1 MQENIQHNVIL
12 VIYWKSTSIFKW
24 ANFLW
29 FVIPCSR
36 FKRFVSPGPGWGLRI
51 TFFMFSKNVGALT
64 GATNDLLDYL
74 DYAWSHLTRLM
85 FTKHPEVSHLHTRGN
100 YGGHKLSPWMKLSAP
115 ELNHIG
121 NNIIEILIQTRT
133 DLWYLSTTRTKVPT
147 LADILCPG
155 GKYGPGRKQT
165 LYIDY
170 HSIISFYLCVWEH
183 NFSQCFDIHTL
194 SFWIQNAWNKHSS
207 LYLSSNAKKPNFL
220 KPNSKP
226 GSHFMFISTCHCVH
240 CS

>member
-74 DYAWSHLTRLM
+74 DDAWSHLTRLM

-100 YGGHKLSPWMKLSAP
+100 YGGHKRSPWIKLSVP

-147 LADILCPG
+147 LADILCPD
-155 GKYGPGRKQT
+155 GKYGIGGSTHFHDNDRKKT
-165 LYIDY
+165 
-170 HSIISFYLCVWEH
+170 
-183 NFSQCFDIHTL
+183 NFVL
-194 SFWIQNAWNKHSS
+194 R
-207 LYLSSNAKKPNFL
+207 
-220 KPNSKP
+220 
-226 GSHFMFISTCHCVH
+226 
-240 CS
+240 